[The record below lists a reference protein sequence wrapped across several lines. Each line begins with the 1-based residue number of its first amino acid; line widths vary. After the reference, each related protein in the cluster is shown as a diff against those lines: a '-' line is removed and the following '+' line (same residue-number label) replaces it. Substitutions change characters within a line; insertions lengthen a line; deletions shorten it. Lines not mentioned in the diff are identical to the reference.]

1 MLWKGG
7 TGQLGWFV
15 FLFISMRARSF
26 SPTSSSIEAKCKPVK
41 KYKQANEKRKSE
53 PVESPY
59 GVGRYCDMAISP
71 TISHLL
77 WLRMYNFGGMLK
89 EEWQVWHTAFC
100 CEVHSTYYYK
110 PYTCGQEFLLFFRR
124 VILGCK
130 IVCIAI
136 VVEARNKKIPR
147 RSRKKKVKK
156 LCWSF
161 SRGGGAARVVIFRG
175 RLKLQYVGYYS
186 TGGPRLVRFLANEV
200 SQYQMN
206 CTNWGLI

>member
-1 MLWKGG
+1 MLAW
-7 TGQLGWFV
+7 
-15 FLFISMRARSF
+15 SF
-26 SPTSSSIEAKCKPVK
+26 SPMSEFTGSSIEAKCKPVK
-41 KYKQANEKRKSE
+41 KYKQANEKRKCE

-59 GVGRYCDMAISP
+59 GVERYCDMAISP

-147 RSRKKKVKK
+147 RSRKKKWRSCADHSPAAAAPPPE
-156 LCWSF
+156 LLSLGADWSC
-161 SRGGGAARVVIFRG
+161 
-175 RLKLQYVGYYS
+175 S
-186 TGGPRLVRFLANEV
+186 T
-200 SQYQMN
+200 
-206 CTNWGLI
+206 